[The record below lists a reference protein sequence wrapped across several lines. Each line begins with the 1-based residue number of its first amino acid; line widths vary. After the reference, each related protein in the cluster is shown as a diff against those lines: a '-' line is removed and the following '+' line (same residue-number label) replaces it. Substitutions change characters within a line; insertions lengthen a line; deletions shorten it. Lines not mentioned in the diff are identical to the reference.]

1 MKCPFK
7 KETYTRSSDPMY
19 HGYPANKET
28 FEIFTECIKYECAI
42 YNKSSGCCGFL
53 KAITIPIQPTGS

>member
-7 KETYTRSSDPMY
+7 KETYIKNR
-19 HGYPANKET
+19 AI
-28 FEIFTECIKYECAI
+28 FEGVAQDQFITEEFADCIKNECAI

-53 KAITIPIQPTGS
+53 KAITIPIPETGS

>member
-7 KETYTRSSDPMY
+7 KETYI
-19 HGYPANKET
+19 HNKAI
-28 FEIFTECIKYECAI
+28 FEGCAQEQLITEEFTDCIKNECAL

-53 KAITIPIQPTGS
+53 KSITIPIQPTGS